1 MKHILSV
8 LVENKP
14 GVLSRVTGMVSRRG
28 FNIDSLSVGPT
39 EDPTMSRITIIVK
52 ADELAYEQLTKQLN
66 KLVSVFKITDL
77 TDTSA
82 IERELVLFKVNAAPD
97 RRNEIIEIANVF
109 RAKIV
114 DVGRSSLTSRPRAT
128 SRSSRA
134 WRTCSAHTASR
145 RSHAPARSPCRVPP
159 RNRRRHG
166 FPQYAVAAQAA
177 HVGDAVIGE
186 VPCSD
191 VRRNVA
197 RAMSCANRRGSNAA
211 CGRCALQP
219 PATR

>member
-66 KLVSVFKITDL
+66 KLISVFKITDL
-77 TDTSA
+77 TDVA
-82 IERELVLFKVNAAPD
+82 AVERELVLFKVNAAPD

-114 DVGRSSLTSRPRAT
+114 DVGRSSLTIEAT

-134 WRTCSAHTASR
+134 WKISSAPTASR
-145 RSHAPARSPCRVPP
+145 KSRARAKSPCRAP
-159 RNRRRHG
+159 RRTPKGASRERFAPG
-166 FPQYAVAAQAA
+166 AVAAPLA
-177 HVGDAVIGE
+177 HVGHSVKVGRQAL
-186 VPCSD
+186 
-191 VRRNVA
+191 
-197 RAMSCANRRGSNAA
+197 NR
-211 CGRCALQP
+211 
-219 PATR
+219 